1 MKKVKPLNH
10 MSTLCK
16 HVFDT
21 QEILMTNPPFH
32 KTGKIGDSLINWF
45 LLLSWESKRFNCI
58 SILFHFKQATFYGQ
72 HVYFFCGQV
81 CNMWLRF
88 AIQKSKYTPKFGI
101 GVTITRD
108 NQSMIRG
115 WTLQERS
122 SGHQVL
128 DELIAIKLLM
138 SKAAVQKMEK
148 IEVQIQ
154 NKVTFTLLQQRKSQE
169 MRMLTLM
176 EDIYS
181 LKSLFRMCSFC
192 LINRNLN
199 HITHRISVQALD
211 FVVDQEFWIP
221 QC

>member
-1 MKKVKPLNH
+1 
-10 MSTLCK
+10 
-16 HVFDT
+16 
-21 QEILMTNPPFH
+21 MT
-32 KTGKIGDSLINWF
+32 
-45 LLLSWESKRFNCI
+45 
-58 SILFHFKQATFYGQ
+58 
-72 HVYFFCGQV
+72 
-81 CNMWLRF
+81 LRF
-88 AIQKSKYTPKFGI
+88 ATQKSKHTPRFGI
-101 GVTITRD
+101 GATITMG
-108 NQSMIRG
+108 NQRMIRG
-115 WTLQERS
+115 WMLQERS

-138 SKAAVQKMEK
+138 SKAAVQKLEK

-181 LKSLFRMCSFC
+181 LKALFRMCSFC

-211 FVVDQEFWIP
+211 FVVDQEFLIP

>member
-1 MKKVKPLNH
+1 
-10 MSTLCK
+10 
-16 HVFDT
+16 
-21 QEILMTNPPFH
+21 
-32 KTGKIGDSLINWF
+32 
-45 LLLSWESKRFNCI
+45 
-58 SILFHFKQATFYGQ
+58 
-72 HVYFFCGQV
+72 
-81 CNMWLRF
+81 
-88 AIQKSKYTPKFGI
+88 
-101 GVTITRD
+101 
-108 NQSMIRG
+108 MIRG

-138 SKAAVQKMEK
+138 SKAAVQKLEK

-181 LKSLFRMCSFC
+181 LKSLFHTCSFC